1 MNVAVIGFGGW
12 GSIHAQALSHLTDH
26 SLKAIACRSE
36 ETGAK
41 VREAYPDVAVFTDY
55 RKVLAMPEIEAVHVV
70 VPSYLH
76 VEIAMAALAAGKH
89 VVLEKPMAT
98 TLADADRL
106 VDAAGKS
113 DRVVTVV
120 HELRVSE
127 QWSTIRKVI
136 KEGRIGTPRYAL
148 LNLFRFPYRAGAE
161 NWRYSP
167 DRVGSWVLEEPIHF
181 IDLLLWYFQELGTP
195 TDVTAF
201 VNRDQTELSRDFT
214 AVFRFPGGA
223 HGVISQTL
231 SAFEHHQ
238 VVEVTGSDGAVRS
251 LWSGAMDRTD
261 KPEFSVTIG
270 PTGMNP
276 PEQVPFAAASGELF
290 EIELYLDKA
299 LKGFSQ
305 GESLYTVTEERELI
319 RLCLAAEE
327 SARTGRTVDLEIFG
341 RHP

>member
-12 GSIHAQALSHLTDH
+12 GRIHAQALSHLPDH
-26 SLKAIACRSE
+26 SLKAIACHSE
-36 ETGAK
+36 KTGAAA
-41 VREAYPDVAVFTDY
+41 REEYPGVAVFTDY
-55 RKVLAMPEIEAVHVV
+55 RDVLAIPEIDAVHVV

-76 VEIAMAALAAGKH
+76 VEIAIAALAAGKH

-98 TLADADRL
+98 TLAEADRL
-106 VDAAGKS
+106 VDAVEKS

-127 QWSTIRKVI
+127 QWATVRRLIE
-136 KEGRIGTPRYAL
+136 EGQIGTPRYAL
-148 LNLFRFPYRAGAE
+148 LNLFRFPYRAGAD

-181 IDLLLWYFQELGTP
+181 VDLLLWYFHELGSP
-195 TDVTAF
+195 TEVTAF
-201 VNRDQTELSRDFT
+201 VNRDSTELSRDFT
-214 AVFRFPGGA
+214 AIFRFSGGA

-238 VVEVTGSDGAVRS
+238 VVEVTGSNGAIRS

-261 KPEFSVTIG
+261 KPEFSVTSG
-270 PTGMNP
+270 PTGMER
-276 PEQVPFAAASGELF
+276 PEQVSFAAASGELF
-290 EIELYLDKA
+290 EIGLYLDRA
-299 LKGFSQ
+299 LKGFQ
-305 GESLYTVTEERELI
+305 RGESLYTVTKERELI

-327 SARTGRTVDLEIFG
+327 SARAGQTVDLKTFG
-341 RHP
+341 RR